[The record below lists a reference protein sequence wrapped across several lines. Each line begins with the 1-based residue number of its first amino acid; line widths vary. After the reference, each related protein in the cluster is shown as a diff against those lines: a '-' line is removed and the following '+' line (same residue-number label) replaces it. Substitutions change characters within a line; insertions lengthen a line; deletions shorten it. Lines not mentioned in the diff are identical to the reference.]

1 MVAGHGIRPYR
12 HGLAGRNSDL
22 RGYITAVCNI
32 RVNELTPDGMSDRIP
47 IIKHEAVPGCGSFEV
62 RFPDDRPSQF
72 FYWDGIPARRLRPD
86 LMDRETAL
94 EQAKAKGH
102 RDSLICVC
110 VSVVAASQQN
120 AWVSRAKSPR
130 VSQRMA
136 CHSRQAPV

>member
-22 RGYITAVCNI
+22 GGYITAVCNI

-47 IIKHEAVPGCGSFEV
+47 IIKQEAVPGCGSFEV

-94 EQAKAKGH
+94 EQAKAVVGH
-102 RDSLICVC
+102 RDSLIRVC
-110 VSVVAASQQN
+110 VQN